1 MSVTIVTG
9 MRMRHAG
16 STEEG
21 HLAHSGVG
29 VTGQGI
35 KE

>member
-1 MSVTIVTG
+1 
-9 MRMRHAG
+9 MRHAG

-21 HLAHSGVG
+21 HRARSGVG
-29 VTGQGI
+29 VTGQGLKGI